1 MKKVFL
7 NILRWVVLTLGILIL
22 ADAVFLT
29 FVSNRT
35 LGVYLTYALGLI
47 FLAIGIFYKEESKF
61 GFVSVNNLR
70 CMIDDELH
78 DGDYLKAFSKVYGG

>member
-1 MKKVFL
+1 MKKVLL
-7 NILRWVVLTLGILIL
+7 NILRWVVFALGVLIL

-47 FLAIGIFYKEESKF
+47 FLAIGIFYK
-61 GFVSVNNLR
+61 FV
-70 CMIDDELH
+70 
-78 DGDYLKAFSKVYGG
+78 YLIF